1 MQNPEVKTIK
11 VILDYPGEER
21 KEVGELFDRV
31 LEVVERYHEEEK
43 R

>member
-1 MQNPEVKTIK
+1 MSNPEAKTIT

-31 LEVVERYHEEEK
+31 LEIVEMYHEEEK